1 MLVYLCSSN
10 KGKLK
15 ELSLAAQ
22 GSGLEV
28 LPLPGLREIPPPE
41 ETGTSFE
48 ENASEK
54 AVYYSQFTPEIVV
67 ADDSGLEVDAL
78 NGAPGVFSA
87 RFAGAGANDEANNA
101 LLLKRLRGQENRT
114 ARFVCA
120 AVAARGGECLFSG
133 RGEVEGEILTARRGS
148 NGFGYDPLFFYP
160 PFNRSFAEL
169 TADEKLTVSHRGKA
183 MRKLLDFLIPF
194 EADERAETPG

>member
-1 MLVYLCSSN
+1 MVVYLCSSN
-10 KGKLK
+10 RGKLE

-22 GSGLEV
+22 GSGLQV
-28 LPLPGLREIPPPE
+28 LALPGLREIPPPE
-41 ETGTSFE
+41 ETGSTFE

-87 RFAGAGANDEANNA
+87 RFAGFGANDEANNA
-101 LLLKRLRGQENRT
+101 LLLQRLRGQKNRT

-120 AVAARGGECLFSG
+120 AVAARRGECLFRQ
-133 RGEVEGEILTARRGS
+133 RGEVEGEILRAPQGV
-148 NGFGYDPLFFYP
+148 NGFGYDPLFLYP
-160 PFNRSFAEL
+160 PFGRSFAEL
-169 TADEKLTVSHRGKA
+169 TGEEKLRVSHRGKA
-183 MRKLLDFLIPF
+183 MAALLSFLKEYSPL
-194 EADERAETPG
+194 GG

>member
-1 MLVYLCSSN
+1 MIVYLCSSN
-10 KGKLK
+10 EGKLK
-15 ELSLAAQ
+15 ELSLAAE
-22 GSGLEV
+22 GNGLEV
-28 LPLPGLREIPPPE
+28 LPLPGLREIRPPA
-41 ETGTSFE
+41 ETGSTFE

-54 AVYYSQFTPEIVV
+54 AVYYSQFTSELVV

-87 RFAGAGANDEANNA
+87 RFAGPRAQDHENNA
-101 LLLKRLRGQENRT
+101 LLLEMLSGQQERK

-120 AVAARGGECLFSG
+120 VVAAKRGRCLFRT
-133 RGEVEGEILTARRGS
+133 RGEVEGEILTASRGA

-169 TADEKLTVSHRGKA
+169 TSDEKLFVSHRGKA
-183 MRKLLDFLIPF
+183 MAALLHFLKQYAP
-194 EADERAETPG
+194 D